1 MRSKKI
7 IFIVG
12 PTAVGKTEVA
22 LLLAKKLEAE
32 IISCDSMQV
41 YQEINIAS
49 NKPSTKI
56 LKEIP
61 HHLINTVSITK
72 EFDVVS
78 FRKKAVEAINK
89 IHKKNKIPIIV
100 GGSGLYM
107 QVLLDGIFKGPKKN
121 ERLRQELE
129 KEAQA
134 KGEQVLYQRLQELD
148 PRAAAKIHPHDRK
161 RIIRALEVF
170 LTARKPI
177 SELQKNRQGLWGK
190 FDIKIFALNRDR
202 QELYESIDK
211 RVEWMFQDG
220 LVGEIQ
226 GLLPKKWSRT
236 AEGLLGIKDVKG
248 YLKGEYDLERAKY
261 LMKLNTRHYAKRQLT
276 WFRKDKRI
284 QWLMMDKENPV
295 TKVVSIITSVIL
307 RSESDEESIKEIL
320 RFAQND
326 LVKEIKN

>member
-1 MRSKKI
+1 MPVKKI

-12 PTAVGKTEVA
+12 PTGVGKTAVS
-22 LLLAKKLEAE
+22 LVLAKRLKTE
-32 IISCDSMQV
+32 IVSCDSMQV

-61 HHLINTVSITK
+61 HHLINAVSITK

-78 FRKKAVEAINK
+78 FRKKAVEALNK

-107 QVLLDGIFKGPKKN
+107 QILLDGIFKGPKKN

-129 KEAQA
+129 SEARQ
-134 KGEQVLYQRLQELD
+134 KGNQVIYQRLQEFD
-148 PRAAAKIHPHDRK
+148 PRAAAKIHLHDRK

-177 SELQKNRQGLWGK
+177 SELQKNRRGLWGK

-202 QELYESIDK
+202 QELYKSIDK

-236 AEGLLGIKDVKG
+236 AEGLLGIKEVRG
-248 YLKGEYDLERAKY
+248 YLKGEYDLEKAKY
-261 LMKLNTRHYAKRQLT
+261 LLKLNTRHYAKRQLT

-284 QWLMMDKENPV
+284 QWMTIDKENSV
-295 TKVVSIITSVIL
+295 TKVVSNII
-307 RSESDEESIKEIL
+307 E
-320 RFAQND
+320 
-326 LVKEIKN
+326 EIKS